1 MTRRIIGKT
10 NSYYVVDLKIT
21 LRAEICYGVVRQIDA
36 SCDAA
41 KQTKSD
47 MPARNK
53 TSDDLTLHETT
64 IVERVLILPE
74 ISRNAYVIPGVSCVL
89 SLPLSFK
96 NGK

>member
-1 MTRRIIGKT
+1 MRRIIGKT

-21 LRAEICYGVVRQIDA
+21 LRAEICYGMVRQIDA

-53 TSDDLTLHETT
+53 TSDDLTFHETT
-64 IVERVLILPE
+64 IVERVLILSQISGNVHGIPG
-74 ISRNAYVIPGVSCVL
+74 ISRVL
-89 SLPLSFK
+89 SSPLSSK
-96 NGK
+96 NDK